1 MADESRQ
8 GEPVVIPDLKAIIE
22 AEGANFAA
30 TTSALGKTLEL
41 VQDFGDLY
49 QSLAGFI
56 RLAGDGITV
65 EKAKVAECALHLL
78 MKCRNNLVIGV
89 LNLLRG
95 YRGTS
100 LLFLRGAT
108 EACAFAARIGKH
120 PHMAD
125 VWLNAVDGDAE
136 YKKLREKFT
145 NLFPD
150 DDPLLQELY
159 ECFDRCSQ
167 TVHNSVYSRAGHFSY
182 SEADKQKSNPVQRF

>member
-56 RLAGDGITV
+56 GLAGDGITV
-65 EKAKVAECALHLL
+65 EKAKVAACALHLL

-136 YKKLREKFT
+136 YKKFREKFT

-159 ECFDRCSQ
+159 EYFDRCSQ
-167 TVHNSVYSRAGHFSY
+167 TVHNSVYSMAGHFSY